1 MFTKIPN
8 SQIKPWSIFISLVV
22 SGILLAGCSLPLSI
36 SATSTPTPT
45 SIPPSPTHVIPL
57 NTPTTVPPTQTPL
70 PTVTPTPVPGVI
82 NFTPGTTAAV
92 ETGTVAPG
100 QVVLYTLS
108 AGQDQPMIL
117 RLDSPKNDVTLGVFE
132 ANGNK
137 LLDPANK
144 WSQWQW
150 ILPKTEIYTIQV
162 IGGASTETYN
172 LTVKVAQLVS
182 FDTGATS
189 MTMNGTTV
197 NGYVFSYALTCKAG
211 QTMTVSINVPAT
223 TAYLDVFG
231 IATGPLLSVSAKA
244 NSWTGALPQTQEYI
258 IEVIPANGLVVNYA
272 LTVSVH

>member
-22 SGILLAGCSLPLSI
+22 SVILLAGCSLPLSI
-36 SATSTPTPT
+36 SATSTPT

-57 NTPTTVPPTQTPL
+57 NTPTTVPPTQTPQ
-70 PTVTPTPVPGVI
+70 PTVTPTPVTGVI

-100 QVVLYTLS
+100 QVVSYTIS
-108 AGQDQPMIL
+108 AGHDQPMIL
-117 RLDSPKNDVTLGVFE
+117 LLQSTHSDVTLGVFE
-132 ANGNK
+132 PNGNK
-137 LLDPANK
+137 LLDPAIK
-144 WSQWQW
+144 WNNWQYV
-150 ILPKTEIYTIQV
+150 LPRTEIYTIQV

-172 LTVKVAQLVS
+172 LTTKVAQLVS

-211 QTMTVSINVPAT
+211 QTMTVSINVPST
-223 TAYLDVFG
+223 SAYLDVFG
-231 IATGPLLSVSAKA
+231 IATGTLLSENAKA
-244 NSWTGALPQTQEYI
+244 IAWSGVLPELQEYV